1 MAEPVVQIGDT
12 SLWYRAA
19 NIPGPLA
26 LFEVENTAL
35 GDLTIGGLPTI
46 TPKFVQD
53 ANGFFY
59 KLFENPEPPGDL
71 SSADILYR
79 VPLNR
84 RHVLYNLLVDQQAEI
99 IIQRL
104 TYPCPPVNDRV
115 RWRRLEHYRVRAT
128 GGTKGATRDLDSSQ
142 GSQDNTINLAILE
155 DIEVFRGS
163 LSRITITE
171 ALAINCIA
179 GLSQKNDCLPG
190 YPGKDRILVIGA
202 VASGAPANALYSLN
216 GGGTF
221 QAFTTDSVPFTVNSS
236 LVAVVIG
243 FISETAFR
251 VIWTRAGDAAT
262 KVQIAYQDFS
272 VAATSLTA
280 ASWNLITIAASVN
293 ADDGEALFWAQSLG
307 RLYIAAEGD
316 IYLSLD
322 NGETDPGAKQY
333 TGANAI
339 AAFARRG
346 DDIWAVGAAGTIL
359 VERSSS
365 RTPTAA
371 TFVARTPPAGGA
383 AFTAI
388 TFAGDG
394 KLFCGIGTA
403 LQVNTDEA
411 GSAAAWRSLKDFGAN
426 KVVKNIFCKKGSS
439 ELLRVHVDDTTGSAA
454 GAVWETEDGGVNWR
468 QIPASAN
475 LGYNAV
481 YQPAD
486 IDQAIAVG
494 DAVTSLGWVELLA

>member
-1 MAEPVVQIGDT
+1 MAEPVVQIGNT

-71 SSADILYR
+71 SSVDLLYR
-79 VPLNR
+79 VQLNR
-84 RHVLYNLLVDQQAEI
+84 RHPLYNLLVNQQAEI

-104 TYPCPPVNDRV
+104 FYACPPVNNRV
-115 RWRRLEHYRVRAT
+115 MWKRLEHYRIRAS
-128 GGTKGATRDLDSSQ
+128 GGTKAASRDLDSSQ
-142 GSQDNTINLAILE
+142 GSMNNTISVSVLE
-155 DIEVFRGS
+155 DIEVYRGS
-163 LSRITITE
+163 LSRVTITE

-179 GLSQKNDCLPG
+179 GLSQNNACLAG
-190 YPGKDRILVIGA
+190 YPGRDRILVIGA
-202 VASGAPANALYSLN
+202 VASGAPANAYYSLN

-221 QAFTTDSVPFTVNSS
+221 VAFTTDTIPFTVNSN
-236 LVAVVIG
+236 LVAVVMG
-243 FISETAFR
+243 FISETQFR
-251 VIWTRAGDAAT
+251 IIWTRAGDAAT
-262 KVQIAYQDFS
+262 KVQIAYQDFP

-293 ADDGEALFWAQSLG
+293 ADDGEALYWAQDLG

-333 TGANAI
+333 TGA
-339 AAFARRG
+339 AAFAQFARRG
-346 DDIWAVGAAGTIL
+346 DDIWIVGASNTIL

-371 TFVARTPPAGGA
+371 TFVARTGPSGGG

-388 TFAGDG
+388 AFAGDG
-394 KLFCGIGTA
+394 KLFCGNGTA
-403 LQVNTDEA
+403 LFVNVDEA

-426 KVVKNIFCKKGSS
+426 KVVKNIFCKNGSS

-454 GAVWETEDGGVNWR
+454 GTIHESEDGGVNWR
-468 QIPASAN
+468 VIPASAN

-494 DAVTSLGWVELLA
+494 DAVTSLGWVEQLA